1 MRRVLVVAAF
11 VALVAVGLSPQSALA
26 AKPDSCPANKPL
38 VVDVSD
44 TARNVADYGADGHVW
59 ALDDFTETIQI
70 WRVGAN
76 AFCMQRHDVGSFT
89 SFAGPSP
96 EGTGVV
102 RAGVTGFW
110 SFQSGFPLNFGTTD
124 YFLTGANPVL
134 PIEDRTLQTW
144 FNTSAFVTGSAAQPV
159 NHLRT
164 NPMRFATLRG
174 PRTNNVDLALIKDTA
189 IREGMKLRFSA
200 QALNAFNH
208 PLFPAPNLNPANA
221 LFGTITAS
229 TQANYPRSI
238 QLELKLMF

>member
-1 MRRVLVVAAF
+1 M
-11 VALVAVGLSPQSALA
+11 ALVSVGLSPQPALA

-102 RAGVTGFW
+102 PAGVTG
-110 SFQSGFPLNFGTTD
+110 SF
-124 YFLTGANPVL
+124 
-134 PIEDRTLQTW
+134 E
-144 FNTSAFVTGSAAQPV
+144 
-159 NHLRT
+159 
-164 NPMRFATLRG
+164 
-174 PRTNNVDLALIKDTA
+174 
-189 IREGMKLRFSA
+189 
-200 QALNAFNH
+200 
-208 PLFPAPNLNPANA
+208 
-221 LFGTITAS
+221 GTIV
-229 TQANYPRSI
+229 ANLYGTFKPTLPTSGYLG
-238 QLELKLMF
+238 QFDGMCDQNGNCPGPDLELQPNYFSRFYTFRFLVFHGHFDARACGIWDQQLNGDTGDIVC